1 MHDSLRVQG
10 IIPLTEPFTAAGFTH
25 AGEGGGET
33 ITPSVLQA
41 TGLLAIVDWVLVELR
56 DPVDPSIVASTM
68 SCLLQRGGDV
78 VGLDGS
84 SVPRITAEPGEYHVA
99 VRHRNH
105 LGAMTAQPIAL
116 ANGLGVI
123 DFTDPGLPLFGTDAM
138 RTTNGVRVQWN
149 GNVRPN
155 NKVTYTGT
163 NNDRDPILVRIGGT
177 VATATVNGYYPEDV
191 NLNGTV
197 KYTGVQNDRDPVL
210 QTVGGTVPTA
220 TRLEQ
225 LP

>member
-1 MHDSLRVQG
+1 
-10 IIPLTEPFTAAGFTH
+10 
-25 AGEGGGET
+25 
-33 ITPSVLQA
+33 LQA

-56 DPVDPSIVASTM
+56 DPVDPSIVVSTM

-105 LGAMTAQPIAL
+105 LGAMTAQPISL

-123 DFTDPGLPLFGTDAM
+123 DFTDPGLPLFGTEAM
-138 RTTNGVRVQWN
+138 RTINDARVQWN

-155 NKVTYTGT
+155 NKVIYTGT

-197 KYTGVQNDRDPVL
+197 KYTGVQNDRDPIL
-210 QTVGGTVPTA
+210 QVIGGTVPTA
-220 TRLEQ
+220 TRVEQ